1 MPSPLTVEIQI
12 DANNKIVPIPD
23 IVVEYDIDQDEYNPS
38 EIIWTCTHPEL
49 VITFDRDA
57 GKRPLSGSRYD
68 FRSFENTTAPSL
80 EEAAALSSGEF
91 RDNLLAA
98 NQNERPFKYNVEVTV
113 NGNKDVLD
121 PRIIIRRRRPLN
133 P

>member
-1 MPSPLTVEIQI
+1 MPDPLTIEIQI

-23 IVVEYDIDQDEYNPS
+23 IVVVCDIDKDEYDPS

-57 GKRPLSGSRYD
+57 SRRPLSGSRFD
-68 FRSFENTTAPSL
+68 FRSFENTTAPTL
-80 EEAAALSSGEF
+80 EESAALSSGGF